1 MVKANYKA
9 IKVDGIKRDEHRY
22 IMEQHLGRKLNKD
35 EVVHHKNGDKSDNR
49 IENLELMSL
58 SEHSRF
64 HMKGHVVTK
73 EQREKL
79 SERNKGRINIS
90 QRKLSMDEADYIREH
105 YILGD
110 RQFGIRALSR
120 RFNINRRQIDKIIQ
134 GEIYIR

>member
-1 MVKANYKA
+1 MFESHHPSQIYKGVVKANYKA

-79 SERNKGRINIS
+79 SEMNKART
-90 QRKLSMDEADYIREH
+90 LYTW
-105 YILGD
+105 
-110 RQFGIRALSR
+110 RQTIWNKS
-120 RFNINRRQIDKIIQ
+120 IKQ
-134 GEIYIR
+134 EI